1 MIWTEVL
8 AVEKNFEWKL
18 KSYIENVSFLLN
30 LFELFIINYDRILLF
45 QSDVYFVSDFCQ
57 GSVSATTYLTR
68 SPTNPHPLHYVITTD
83 DFLAQWECGE

>member
-45 QSDVYFVSDFCQ
+45 QSDVYF
-57 GSVSATTYLTR
+57 
-68 SPTNPHPLHYVITTD
+68 
-83 DFLAQWECGE
+83 